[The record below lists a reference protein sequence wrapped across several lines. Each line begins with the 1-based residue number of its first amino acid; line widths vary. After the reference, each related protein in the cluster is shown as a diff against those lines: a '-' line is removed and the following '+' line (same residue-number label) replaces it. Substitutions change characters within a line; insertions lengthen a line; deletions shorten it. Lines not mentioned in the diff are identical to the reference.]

1 MFIDMAVCLPKEA
14 GTVGLVRAAIAR
26 TLDLF
31 GVDDESIEDIRL
43 AVSEACTNVIEH
55 ASSEDEYEVSVRVDE
70 KECSIRVKNTGR
82 GFDAD
87 SLAGVMPGAG
97 SARGRGVA
105 IMRAVMDDF
114 QFTSSPESGTIVHMV
129 RTLRYREDAP
139 FLGGRS

>member
-14 GTVGLVRAAIAR
+14 ETVGLVRAAVAR

-55 ASSEDEYEVSVRVDE
+55 ASSEDEYEVSVRVDGN
-70 KECSIRVKNTGR
+70 ECSIRVRNTGH
-82 GFDAD
+82 GFDAQ
-87 SLAGVMPGAG
+87 SLAGVMPGTT

-114 QFTSSPESGTIVHMV
+114 HFTSSHEAGTIVHMV
-129 RTLRYREDAP
+129 RTLRYRDDAP
-139 FLGGRS
+139 LSPHRA